1 MLGTFR
7 SELFKMTTTRATKIL
22 LGFAVLVPVII
33 YILTLTLAFDNGVMD
48 SSAIVNISSGA
59 PLVALL
65 LGVVGVMCATQ
76 EYSQGT
82 IRITLVATP
91 NRSRVYVAKLL
102 TTLFISVISTAIVLL
117 ASLIATQLILS
128 SRGVRFE
135 LIGNDVRVVAS
146 FLLMTTIVSV
156 FGFSLGL
163 IFKSGPGAISS
174 VLLWPTIAE
183 GMVFGLLSVATQKN
197 FFRWAP
203 IQNGFQ
209 LVSEFQMEDNN
220 SWSVSLLLF
229 SGFVAVFV
237 VAGASLFM
245 KRDA

>member
-1 MLGTFR
+1 MLGAFR
-7 SELFKMTTTRATKIL
+7 SELFKMTTTRATKVL
-22 LGFAVLVPVII
+22 LGFAVILPVVVF
-33 YILTLTLAFDNGVMD
+33 TLTLIYGFQNGVMG
-48 SSAIVNISSGA
+48 SPAVVNIASTA

-65 LGVVGVMCATQ
+65 LGVVGVMSATQ

-91 NRSRVYVAKLL
+91 HRQRVYVAKLL
-102 TTLFISVISTAIVLL
+102 TTLSISIVSTAILL
-117 ASLIATQLILS
+117 ALCLIATQIVMTI
-128 SRGVRFE
+128 RGGQFE
-135 LIGNDVRVVAS
+135 LIGNDARVLVS
-146 FLLMTTIVSV
+146 FLLMTTIVSI
-156 FGFSLGL
+156 FGLSLGL
-163 IFKSGPGAISS
+163 IFKSGPGAISA

-197 FFRWAP
+197 VFRWAP
-203 IQNGFQ
+203 IQNGLQ
-209 LVSEFQMEDNN
+209 LVSEFQMEDSN
-220 SWSVSLLLF
+220 SWNISLLLF

>member
-1 MLGTFR
+1 MLGAFR
-7 SELFKMTTTRATKIL
+7 SELFKMTTTRATKVL
-22 LGFAVLVPVII
+22 LGFAVILPVVVF
-33 YILTLTLAFDNGVMD
+33 TLTLIYGFQNGVMG
-48 SSAIVNISSGA
+48 SPAVVNIASTA

-65 LGVVGVMCATQ
+65 LGVVGVMSATQ

-91 NRSRVYVAKLL
+91 HRQRVYVAKLL
-102 TTLFISVISTAIVLL
+102 TTLSISIVSTAILL
-117 ASLIATQLILS
+117 AFCLIATQIVMTI
-128 SRGVRFE
+128 RGGQFE
-135 LIGNDVRVVAS
+135 LIGNDARVLVS
-146 FLLMTTIVSV
+146 FLLMTTIVSI
-156 FGFSLGL
+156 FGLSLGL
-163 IFKSGPGAISS
+163 IFKSGPGAISA

-197 FFRWAP
+197 VFRWAP
-203 IQNGFQ
+203 IQNGLQ
-209 LVSEFQMEDNN
+209 LVSEFQMEDSN
-220 SWSVSLLLF
+220 SWNISLLLF

>member
-1 MLGTFR
+1 MLDTFR

-33 YILTLTLAFDNGVMD
+33 YILTLIFAFDNGVMG
-48 SSAIVNISSGA
+48 SSSIVNIASGA

-91 NRSRVYVAKLL
+91 HRSRVYVAKLL
-102 TTLFISVISTAIVLL
+102 TTLFISVISTTMLLVISLL
-117 ASLIATQLILS
+117 ATQIILN
-128 SRGVRFE
+128 SRGVQFE
-135 LIGNDVRVVAS
+135 LIGNDARVLAS
-146 FLLMTTIVSV
+146 FFLMTIVVSL

-183 GMVFGLLSVATQKN
+183 GMVFGLLSVVTDKN
-197 FFRWAP
+197 VFRWAP

-209 LVSEFQMEDNN
+209 LVSEFQMEDSN

-237 VAGASLFM
+237 VAGATLFK

>member
-22 LGFAVLVPVII
+22 LGLAIFLPVAI
-33 YILTLTLAFDNGVMD
+33 YILTLIFAFDGGVMD
-48 SSAIVNISSGA
+48 SPAIVNIASSA

-91 NRSRVYVAKLL
+91 NRFRVYVAKLL
-102 TTLFISVISTAIVLL
+102 TTLFISVVSTVVLFVF
-117 ASLIATQLILS
+117 SLLATQLVLD
-128 SRGVRFE
+128 SRGVQFE
-135 LIGNDVRVVAS
+135 LIGNDIRVVAS
-146 FLLMTTIVSV
+146 FFLITMIVSI

-197 FFRWAP
+197 VFRWAP
-203 IQNGFQ
+203 LQNGLQ
-209 LVSEFQMEDNN
+209 LVSEFQMEDSN
-220 SWSVSLLLF
+220 SWSIALLLF
-229 SGFVAVFV
+229 GGFVAVFA

>member
-22 LGFAVLVPVII
+22 LGLAIFLPVAI
-33 YILTLTLAFDNGVMD
+33 YILTLIFAFDGGVMD
-48 SSAIVNISSGA
+48 SPAIVNIASSA

-91 NRSRVYVAKLL
+91 NRFRVYVAKLL
-102 TTLFISVISTAIVLL
+102 TTLFISVVSTVVLFVF
-117 ASLIATQLILS
+117 SLLATQLVLD
-128 SRGVRFE
+128 SRGVQFE
-135 LIGNDVRVVAS
+135 LIGNDARVLVS
-146 FLLMTTIVSV
+146 FFLMTTIVSI

-163 IFKSGPGAISS
+163 IFKSGPGAISA

-197 FFRWAP
+197 VFRWAP
-203 IQNGFQ
+203 LQNGLQ
-209 LVSEFQMEDNN
+209 LVSEFQMEDSN
-220 SWSVSLLLF
+220 SWSIALLLF
-229 SGFVAVFV
+229 GGFVAVFA

>member
-7 SELFKMTTTRATKIL
+7 SELFKMTTTRATKVL

-33 YILTLTLAFDNGVMD
+33 YILTLFFAFNEGVMG
-48 SSAIVNISSGA
+48 SPAIVNIASGA

-102 TTLFISVISTAIVLL
+102 TTLFISVISTAIVIVI
-117 ASLIATQLILS
+117 SLIATQLVLS

-135 LIGNDVRVVAS
+135 LIGNDVRVAAS

-197 FFRWAP
+197 VFRWAP

-209 LVSEFQMEDNN
+209 LVSEFQNIDNN
-220 SWSVSLLLF
+220 SWSISLLLF
-229 SGFVAVFV
+229 GVFVAVFV

>member
-7 SELFKMTTTRATKIL
+7 SELFKMRTTRATKIL

-33 YILTLTLAFDNGVMD
+33 YILTLFFAFDEGVMG
-48 SSAIVNISSGA
+48 SPAIVNIASGA

-102 TTLFISVISTAIVLL
+102 TTLFISVISTTMLLVISLL
-117 ASLIATQLILS
+117 ATPLILN
-128 SRGVRFE
+128 SRGVKFE
-135 LIGNDVRVVAS
+135 LIGNDARVVAS
-146 FLLMTTIVSV
+146 FFLMTVVVSL
-156 FGFSLGL
+156 FGYSLGL

-183 GMVFGLLSVATQKN
+183 GMVFGLLSVVTDKN
-197 FFRWAP
+197 VFRWAP

-209 LVSEFQMEDNN
+209 LVSEFQMEDSN

-229 SGFVAVFV
+229 GGFAAVFV
-237 VAGASLFM
+237 VAGATLFI

>member
-1 MLGTFR
+1 
-7 SELFKMTTTRATKIL
+7 
-22 LGFAVLVPVII
+22 VII

-117 ASLIATQLILS
+117 TSLIATQLILS

-135 LIGNDVRVVAS
+135 LIGNDARVVAS

>member
-33 YILTLTLAFDNGVMD
+33 YILTLIFAFDNGVMG
-48 SSAIVNISSGA
+48 SSSIVNIASGA

-91 NRSRVYVAKLL
+91 HRSRVYVAKLL
-102 TTLFISVISTAIVLL
+102 TTLFISVISTTMLLVISLL
-117 ASLIATQLILS
+117 ATQIILN
-128 SRGVRFE
+128 SRGVQFE
-135 LIGNDVRVVAS
+135 LIGNDARVLAS
-146 FLLMTTIVSV
+146 FFLMTIVVSL

-183 GMVFGLLSVATQKN
+183 GMVFGLLSVVTDKN
-197 FFRWAP
+197 VFRWAP

-209 LVSEFQMEDNN
+209 LVSEFQMEDSN

-229 SGFVAVFV
+229 GSFVAVFV
-237 VAGASLFM
+237 VAGATLFK

>member
-33 YILTLTLAFDNGVMD
+33 YILTLFFAFNEGGMG
-48 SSAIVNISSGA
+48 SPAIVNIASGA

-117 ASLIATQLILS
+117 TSLIATQLILS

-135 LIGNDVRVVAS
+135 LIGNDARVVAS

>member
-22 LGFAVLVPVII
+22 LVFAIFLPVVI
-33 YILTLTLAFDNGVMD
+33 YILTLIFAFDNGVMD
-48 SSAIVNISSGA
+48 SPAIVNVASGA

-91 NRSRVYVAKLL
+91 NRRRVYVAKLL
-102 TTLFISVISTAIVLL
+102 TTLYISVISTAILL
-117 ASLIATQLILS
+117 ALSLIATQFILN
-128 SRGVRFE
+128 SRSVKFE
-135 LIGNDVRVVAS
+135 LIGNDARVIAS
-146 FLLMTTIVSV
+146 FFLMTTVVSI

-197 FFRWAP
+197 VFRWAP

-209 LVSEFQMEDNN
+209 LVSEFQMEDSN
-220 SWSVSLLLF
+220 SWSVALLLF

-237 VAGASLFM
+237 VVGASLFV

>member
-22 LGFAVLVPVII
+22 LGLAIFLPVAI
-33 YILTLTLAFDNGVMD
+33 YILTLIFAFDGGVMD
-48 SSAIVNISSGA
+48 SPAIVNIASSA

-91 NRSRVYVAKLL
+91 NRFRVYVAKLL
-102 TTLFISVISTAIVLL
+102 TTLFISVVSTVVLFVF
-117 ASLIATQLILS
+117 SLLATQLVLD
-128 SRGVRFE
+128 SRGVQFE
-135 LIGNDVRVVAS
+135 LIGNDIRVVAS
-146 FLLMTTIVSV
+146 FFLITVIVSI

-183 GMVFGLLSVATQKN
+183 GMIFGLLSVATQKN
-197 FFRWAP
+197 VFRWAP

-209 LVSEFQMEDNN
+209 LVSEFQMDDSN
-220 SWSVSLLLF
+220 SWSIALLLF
-229 SGFVAVFV
+229 VGFVAVFAI
-237 VAGASLFM
+237 AGASLFM

>member
-22 LGFAVLVPVII
+22 LGLAIFLPVAI
-33 YILTLTLAFDNGVMD
+33 YILTLIFAFDGGVMD
-48 SSAIVNISSGA
+48 SPAIVNIASSA

-91 NRSRVYVAKLL
+91 NRFRVYVAKLL
-102 TTLFISVISTAIVLL
+102 TTLFISVVSTVVLFVF
-117 ASLIATQLILS
+117 SLLATQLVLD
-128 SRGVRFE
+128 SRGVQFE
-135 LIGNDVRVVAS
+135 LIGNDARVLVS
-146 FLLMTTIVSV
+146 FFLMTTIVSI

-183 GMVFGLLSVATQKN
+183 GMIFGLLSVATQKN
-197 FFRWAP
+197 VFRWAP

-209 LVSEFQMEDNN
+209 LVSEFQMDDSN
-220 SWSVSLLLF
+220 SWSIALLLF
-229 SGFVAVFV
+229 GGFVAVFA

>member
-65 LGVVGVMCATQ
+65 LGVFGVMCATQ

-117 ASLIATQLILS
+117 TSLIATQLILS

-135 LIGNDVRVVAS
+135 LIGNDARVVAS